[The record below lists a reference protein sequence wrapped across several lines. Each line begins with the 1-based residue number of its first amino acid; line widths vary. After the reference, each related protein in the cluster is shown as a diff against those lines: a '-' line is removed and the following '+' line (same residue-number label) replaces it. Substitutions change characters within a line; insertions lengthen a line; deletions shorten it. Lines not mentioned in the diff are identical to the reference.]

1 RRHARVRRHAKD
13 PVLIAEVTWAP
24 VQLIGRNPPGLVQ
37 DGARRLVH
45 RRAADGHAA
54 RVEGASPE
62 RDRLRVALHDGN
74 VVERQAKDTSRP
86 LGETGGM
93 ALAGAL
99 RAAEYGRVPV
109 GVDHHARAFVAGTPE
124 PDRTHRHGR
133 SGAGA
138 LRKRGEADTEIPAL
152 AA

>member
-1 RRHARVRRHAKD
+1 RGPAGWRRKPKAPFPRAGVPWPLCRLMAPNPLALARAG
-13 PVLIAEVTWAP
+13 AP
-24 VQLIGRNPPGLVQ
+24 
-37 DGARRLVH
+37 RLVP

-74 VVERQAKDTSRP
+74 VVERQAKDTSRH

-124 PDRTHRHGR
+124 PHRTHRH
-133 SGAGA
+133 
-138 LRKRGEADTEIPAL
+138 
-152 AA
+152 

>member
-1 RRHARVRRHAKD
+1 ATMPDCPGTARVRAHAKA
-13 PVLIAEVTWAP
+13 PVLMAEAP
-24 VQLIGRNPPGLVQ
+24 GAPLQLMARNPPGLAQ
-37 DGARRLVH
+37 DGAPRLVP

-74 VVERQAKDTSRP
+74 VVERQAKDTSRH

-124 PDRTHRHGR
+124 PDRTHRQ
-133 SGAGA
+133 
-138 LRKRGEADTEIPAL
+138 
-152 AA
+152 